1 MFVAFLNV
9 YNFALWDLGPRL
21 SRGAQHAA
29 RRLVGRRAALPL
41 VGAAPVLGAAAPH
54 SELQDT
60 HVWVRGDT
68 KALDP
73 AVAAQQVNKLGCT

>member
-1 MFVAFLNV
+1 MVLST
-9 YNFALWDLGPRL
+9 LRGGWWD
-21 SRGAQHAA
+21 AA
-29 RRLVGRRAALPL
+29 RLYRSWALRQSWVPPRRTAS
-41 VGAAPVLGAAAPH
+41 GGG
-54 SELQDT
+54 LQDT